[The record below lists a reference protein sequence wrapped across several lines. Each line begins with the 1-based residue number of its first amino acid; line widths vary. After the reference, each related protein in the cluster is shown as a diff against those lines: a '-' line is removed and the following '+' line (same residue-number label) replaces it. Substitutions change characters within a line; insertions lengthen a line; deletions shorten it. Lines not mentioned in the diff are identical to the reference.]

1 VAIHPDFSI
10 SLSLLPMKP
19 FLSGKRTLE
28 ESALRAPHVHK
39 AVMATGAVRP
49 PGPEG
54 PQVEVVKQGDK
65 IMRSVETCG
74 CGEKIEVE
82 CLYPGGS

>member
-1 VAIHPDFSI
+1 
-10 SLSLLPMKP
+10 MKP

-28 ESALRAPHVHK
+28 DPGLRAPHVHK
-39 AVMATGAVRP
+39 PVALGGTVRAP
-49 PGPEG
+49 ESEG

-65 IMRSVETCG
+65 IMRLVVTCR

-82 CLYPGGS
+82 CLYPGGG